1 MEAVCGGGRG
11 RKVALIYAPVK
22 KKGRKRKKKKKLPIR
37 GPFDAPRGILEAL
50 MTIAYEKRKGLR
62 TLGSLLFGIGG

>member
-1 MEAVCGGGRG
+1 MRRRPREEDGFDLRAG
-11 RKVALIYAPVK
+11 K
-22 KKGRKRKKKKKLPIR
+22 KKRKEKKEKKKLPIR

>member
-22 KKGRKRKKKKKLPIR
+22 KKEGKERKK
-37 GPFDAPRGILEAL
+37 E
-50 MTIAYEKRKGLR
+50 TAYSR
-62 TLGSLLFGIGG
+62 TLRCSSRHLGGSYDNCV

>member
-1 MEAVCGGGRG
+1 MRRRPREEGGFDLRAG
-11 RKVALIYAPVK
+11 K

-62 TLGSLLFGIGG
+62 TLGSLLFGVGG

>member
-1 MEAVCGGGRG
+1 MRRRPREEGGFDLRAG
-11 RKVALIYAPVK
+11 K
-22 KKGRKRKKKKKLPIR
+22 KKRKEKKEKKKLPIR

-62 TLGSLLFGIGG
+62 TLGSLLFGVGG